1 MDPIEDDEKLL
12 TQETVVGLD
21 QLSDD
26 QVLPLLLAM
35 DPDTLL
41 NCGKA
46 SERFFNLVCDREV
59 WRELLK
65 KTVEFTQERWR
76 S

>member
-1 MDPIEDDEKLL
+1 M
-12 TQETVVGLD
+12 QAGVGLD

-35 DPDTLL
+35 DADTLL

-46 SERFFNLVCDREV
+46 SERLFNLICDRVV
-59 WRELLK
+59 WRQELQNVKKIIHGAKLK
-65 KTVEFTQERWR
+65 KNKSYPKKST
-76 S
+76 